1 MQDYAHTAR
10 HRGAYDPELS
20 TRLDTFGHGIE
31 QALSQGYDEVLVV
44 GHSSGAHLGVS
55 VLARLER
62 AGVVTPK
69 SPISFFSLG
78 HVVPMVSFLPAAT
91 ELRSD
96 LKQLGNSDA
105 VTWVDVTAPG
115 YGCSFAL
122 CDPVAVSGQGDGT
135 QNGPL
140 VVSAAFTQTL
150 SDARWRA
157 LRWRFFRLHF
167 SICAPLTNLG
177 FMITFRSRQG
187 HIDCAIAF
195 GDVPHHHRA
204 S

>member
-1 MQDYAHTAR
+1 MRFWWSAT
-10 HRGAYDPELS
+10 PL
-20 TRLDTFGHGIE
+20 
-31 QALSQGYDEVLVV
+31 AL
-44 GHSSGAHLGVS
+44 LGVS

-69 SPISFFSLG
+69 SPISFLSLG

-115 YGCSFAL
+115 MDVPLRCVMLWRSAGRGMGRKMGRWSFL
-122 CDPVAVSGQGDGT
+122 RPLPKPYQIRVGVRCVGDFS
-135 QNGPL
+135 
-140 VVSAAFTQTL
+140 VCI
-150 SDARWRA
+150 
-157 LRWRFFRLHF
+157 F

-187 HIDCAIAF
+187 H
-195 GDVPHHHRA
+195 
-204 S
+204 